1 MIREHTFLNLVIG
14 VTLSLLLHAALVMW
28 APPIGLQVTLPRL
41 PSEVEVQLREWP
53 VVSSTTPP
61 QEPTR
66 IVEAPPEPPVIPTP
80 PKPTVP
86 PDTVALQ
93 EAVQALG
100 TPVQAD
106 RVDTPAPELPRTMRE
121 LAMPPDRLQMAQ
133 ALRDA
138 FPPKLQPTDATVRL
152 PPPGPERIVPDRQD
166 SPPLPALERYQRPE
180 TALTRP
186 VTTPIV
192 GSSPALQIQ
201 GPAAERQVIF
211 QPPPPAATVDREI
224 DIELRF
230 WILPNG
236 TVSRVVPLKKADPR
250 LEALA
255 ISYLRQWR
263 FSPLRT
269 DVAADEQWGII
280 PFKFRIR

>member
-1 MIREHTFLNLVIG
+1 
-14 VTLSLLLHAALVMW
+14 
-28 APPIGLQVTLPRL
+28 
-41 PSEVEVQLREWP
+41 
-53 VVSSTTPP
+53 
-61 QEPTR
+61 
-66 IVEAPPEPPVIPTP
+66 
-80 PKPTVP
+80 
-86 PDTVALQ
+86 LQ

-100 TPVQAD
+100 ARVQAD
-106 RVDTPAPELPRTMRE
+106 RVDTPAPELPRTIQE

-133 ALRDA
+133 ALLHA
-138 FPPKLQPTDATVRL
+138 FPPKLLPTDPTVRQ
-152 PPPGPERIVPDRQD
+152 PPPDPERIVPDRQD
-166 SPPLPALERYQRPE
+166 SPPLPTLERYQRPE
-180 TALTRP
+180 AALTRP

-211 QPPPPAATVDREI
+211 QPPLPAATVDREI

-263 FSPLRT
+263 FNQLRT